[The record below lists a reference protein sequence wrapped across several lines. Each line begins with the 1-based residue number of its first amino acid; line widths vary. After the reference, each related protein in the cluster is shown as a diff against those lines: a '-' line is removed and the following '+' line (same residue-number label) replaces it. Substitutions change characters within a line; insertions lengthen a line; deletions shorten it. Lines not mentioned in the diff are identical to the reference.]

1 MKILWIVN
9 IMLPAVCDD
18 LGLPRNPF
26 GGWLIGLSNQLKK
39 ESNIELHIATVDAKY
54 SPFTKNIDGVFYH
67 LVDNSLEQWQ
77 QLKNKIN
84 PNVVHIHGTEF
95 NYGLNYIEANGS
107 ENVVF
112 SIQGLVS
119 VYYRYYNQGLGFLEI
134 LKNITFRDLI
144 KRDSLFQSKHKF
156 KKRGVIERE
165 YFKKSRYVIGRT
177 DWDHAHS
184 LAINPKINYFYG
196 GEILRPKFYVSEKWN
211 YNNCN
216 PYTIFLSQAGYPIKG
231 LHQVLKALPL
241 LISKYP
247 HIKLKIGG
255 NNILLNATMKDK
267 LRKNGYASIINHII
281 KVNGLVEHIEF
292 LGPLSEDQM
301 IEQYLQSNV
310 FVCPSSIENSPN
322 SLAEAQM
329 LGVPNI
335 SSFVGGTLN
344 MVKHGKNGFLYR
356 FEEIEMLAYYI
367 DEIFQQK
374 EKASYLDEE
383 ILERHHPLTIKN
395 QFLEIYNTIIKN
407 S

>member
-18 LGLPRNPF
+18 LGLPRSPF

-39 ESNIELHIATVDAKY
+39 ESNIELHIVTVDAKF

-77 QLKNKIN
+77 QLQNKVK

-95 NYGLNYIEANGS
+95 NYGLNYIETNGS

-119 VYYRYYNQGLGFLEI
+119 VCYRYYNQGLEFLEI

-156 KKRGVIERE
+156 KKRGLIERE

-184 LAINPKINYFYG
+184 LAINPQINYFYG
-196 GEILRPKFYVSEKWN
+196 GEILRPKFYESEKWN
-211 YNNCN
+211 YNNCI

-231 LHQVLKALPL
+231 LHQVLKTLPL

-255 NNILLNATMKDK
+255 NNILMNTTMKDK

-281 KVNGLVEHIEF
+281 KVNGLVEHVEF

-395 QFLEIYNTIIKN
+395 QFIEIYNTIMKN